1 MENKIKIEVLG
12 PGCKNC
18 DDLYSNVIAAVE
30 QVGLAGKAQVEKV
43 KDIDTFIKMGV
54 FSTPALVID
63 GKIVSTSRV
72 LSADQIIEVFQGCGI
87 C

>member
-1 MENKIKIEVLG
+1 METKIKIEVLG

-18 DDLYSNVIAAVE
+18 DNLYDNVLKAVE
-30 QVGLAGKAQVEKV
+30 QARLTGKVQVEKV
-43 KDIDTFIKMGV
+43 KDIDYFIKMGV

-63 GKIVSTSRV
+63 GKIISTSRV
-72 LSADQIIEVFQGCGI
+72 LNADQVIEAFQGCGI